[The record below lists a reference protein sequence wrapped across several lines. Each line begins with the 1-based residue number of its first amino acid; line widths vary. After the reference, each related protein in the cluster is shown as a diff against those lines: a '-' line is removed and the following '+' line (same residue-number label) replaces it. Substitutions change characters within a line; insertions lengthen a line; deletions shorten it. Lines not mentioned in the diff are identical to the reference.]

1 MTNQNTLL
9 RKSFAIQRR
18 VVGALLMREVLTRYG
33 RHNIGF
39 LWMFAEPM
47 MFTLGI
53 TTMWTAL
60 KATHGSNLPIVP
72 FAVTGYSTV
81 LLWRNMSNRC
91 CHTVE
96 PNLTLLFHRNVRVLD
111 LFAARILLEIAG
123 STMSFVFISIVF
135 ITIGW
140 MAPPSN
146 VMMMLK
152 GWILLAYF
160 SAALSLLVGS
170 LSGDSETF
178 QRIWHTIA
186 YFLFPISG
194 AVFMVDWL
202 PEAAQPYALLVPM
215 VNAVEMVR
223 DGYFGGAVKAHY
235 SASYLLS
242 VSSVMLLLGL
252 FVARNLARKLEPA

>member
-1 MTNQNTLL
+1 MKRSETSLS
-9 RKSFAIQRR
+9 RSFEIQRR
-18 VVGALLMREVLTRYG
+18 VIGALLMREILTRYG

-39 LWMFAEPM
+39 LWIFAEPM

-91 CHTVE
+91 CHTIE
-96 PNLTLLFHRNVRVLD
+96 PNLSLLFHRNVRVLD
-111 LFAARILLEIAG
+111 LFAARVLLEIAG
-123 STMSFVFISIVF
+123 STMSFVFISLVF
-135 ITIGW
+135 ITSGMMPAPDNLSTMLVGW
-140 MAPPSN
+140 
-146 VMMMLK
+146 V
-152 GWILLAYF
+152 LLAYF
-160 SAALSLLVGS
+160 SASLSLLVGS
-170 LSGDSETF
+170 LAGDSETF

-202 PEAAQPYALLVPM
+202 PDAVQPYALLVPM

-223 DGYFGGAVKAHY
+223 EGYFGAGVKAHY
-235 SASYLLS
+235 SITYLFA
-242 VSSVMLLLGL
+242 VSSVMMLAGLL
-252 FVARNLARKLEPA
+252 VARHLARKLEPA